1 MYMVLII
8 WCLIKRN
15 WGVICDL
22 CWIPTGESYLVWSKY
37 EFEKMNK
44 VNFVLMTQTSKS
56 VTRIS
61 YEPPATVYLSRIL
74 SLLGSYKL
82 HSGKM
87 LLLTLE
93 VNRTLLIFKKISC
106 SDLLQIANLQKITMM
121 IYNFLIFIKKSN
133 KRRKRK
139 QKKLCNLLYSLLTC
153 LHLVAH
159 CHRQLKLY
167 DGSPILTTWKTI
179 FWLKK
184 PAKVKSSCNLML

>member
-1 MYMVLII
+1 
-8 WCLIKRN
+8 
-15 WGVICDL
+15 
-22 CWIPTGESYLVWSKY
+22 
-37 EFEKMNK
+37 MNK

-167 DGSPILTTWKTI
+167 DGSPILTT
-179 FWLKK
+179 
-184 PAKVKSSCNLML
+184 